1 MQLHGQCLC
10 GHVRYTIEGPPLRV
24 HYCHCGMCRRATGG
38 PFAVLAW
45 LKRDH
50 LRWTSHV
57 PAIRRSSPI
66 AERGFCGECGTP
78 LLLSYDGRDDIAL
91 TVGSLDDAARWAPT
105 SHYGIEGRLPW
116 ADCGGGMPEAETKET
131 F

>member
-1 MQLHGQCLC
+1 MQLRGQCLC
-10 GHVRYTIEGPPLRV
+10 GQVRYTIAGRPLRV
-24 HYCHCGMCRRATGG
+24 HYCHCGMCRRATGS

-45 LKRDH
+45 VKRDDV
-50 LRWTSHV
+50 RWSPQP

-66 AERGFCGECGTP
+66 AERGFCPQCGTP
-78 LLLSYDGRDDIAL
+78 LLLRYDNRDEVAL
-91 TVGSLDDAARWAPT
+91 TVGSLDDPAGWAPT

-116 ADCGGGMPEAETKET
+116 VDCGSGLRGSETKET

>member
-1 MQLHGQCLC
+1 MQLRGKCLC
-10 GHVRYTIEGPPLRV
+10 GRVRYTIEGPPHRV

-45 LKRDH
+45 VNREY
-50 LRWTSHV
+50 LRWTAQH
-57 PAIRRSSPI
+57 PTIRRSSPI
-66 AERGFCGECGTP
+66 AERGFCRDCGTP

-91 TVGSLDDAARWAPT
+91 TVGSLDDAAICSPT
-105 SHYGIEGRLPW
+105 SHYGVEGRLPW
-116 ADCGGGMPEAETKET
+116 IDCGKGMPESDTKET